1 MKSSEGEKL
10 EPLRLQV
17 HRTFL
22 EEQTLKVTVQLYST
36 VLNILSMMESR
47 KC

>member
-17 HRTFL
+17 HRTFV
-22 EEQTLKVTVQLYST
+22 EEQNLKVTVIHFNLIFILLY
-36 VLNILSMMESR
+36 
-47 KC
+47 